1 MTPHLRKF
9 YESSHRD
16 RLPAWYLD
24 TYATIPYTELTE
36 KFQSVAN
43 FRKRIAVSVDARDP
57 SSSVALRW
65 SVLSWANQ
73 VRAYAR
79 RRERTSERLF
89 RGISRAKDFRNLVWL
104 LLCFGQSSLHS
115 TWRSAQVARSGTP
128 ICSSRASVSRMPVPC
143 SRSMPRSSA
152 NRLAVAAAGL
162 PGLDARRLKH
172 HDWWIREGPRFR

>member
-1 MTPHLRKF
+1 MSSLPREF
-9 YESSHRD
+9 YNSSHGC
-16 RLPAWYLD
+16 RLCVRYWSA
-24 TYATIPYTELTE
+24 YATIPYTELTE

-104 LLCFGQSSLHS
+104 LLCFGRSNRRSI
-115 TWRSAQVARSGTP
+115 WRSAPVARSGTP
-128 ICSSRASVSRMPVPC
+128 ICSSRVSVSQMPVPY
-143 SRSMPRSSA
+143 SRSMPRLSA
-152 NRLAVAAAGL
+152 NRCTVAAAGL
-162 PGLDARRLKH
+162 PGFDARRLKH
-172 HDWWIREGPRFR
+172 HDRRIREGRRFR